1 MTDLLNS
8 HETQRLLLDVVLLV
22 VLIPSLYYDLVQSR
36 IPNFLTLSGMVFGI
50 LAAFLLGSPGQIQ
63 GHLFGLVL
71 GFGFF
76 YILYLFGWV
85 GGGDVK
91 LMGAIGS
98 LKGVVFLINVLIYTS
113 ILGGLIALLF
123 LGKALF
129 KKEKIRHL
137 KVPYGTAIC
146 LGTFLSLAIQ
156 YGLLSQAV

>member
-1 MTDLLNS
+1 MTDFLNDFQS
-8 HETQRLLLDVVLLV
+8 QRLLLDIVLLV
-22 VLIPSLYYDLVQSR
+22 VLIPSLYYDLVQNR
-36 IPNFLTLSGMVFGI
+36 IPNFLTVSGMAFGI
-50 LAAFLLGSPGQIQ
+50 LAAFLLGTEGQIQ

-98 LKGVVFLINVLIYTS
+98 LKGVPFLLNVLIYTS

-123 LGKALF
+123 LLKAFL
-129 KKEKIRHL
+129 KKESFRKL

-146 LGTFLSLAIQ
+146 LGTFVSLAIQ
-156 YGLLSQAV
+156 YGLMSQAV